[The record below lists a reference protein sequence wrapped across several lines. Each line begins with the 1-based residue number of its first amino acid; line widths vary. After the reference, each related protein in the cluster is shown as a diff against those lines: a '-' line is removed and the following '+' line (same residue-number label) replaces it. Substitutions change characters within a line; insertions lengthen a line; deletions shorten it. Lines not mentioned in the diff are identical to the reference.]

1 MRPALP
7 GVGPATAKTVSAKA
21 AGARAGDA
29 TAAEAKAAGAAAD
42 GGADDEVPRWAAQAL
57 EQFLHVTCWLDPG
70 EDGERLTA
78 TVRFTGQRTDVTGK
92 PGPGDTFTQEE
103 TYQGIVPGSGP
114 VAVTAEVR
122 GVNPGTWSV
131 TARPV
136 SRAVAGQSRPAAAP
150 APAVAGRVPWPR
162 RVTVQAGPNTTVHTA
177 STLRSKV
184 PGVIRYAYA
193 CLVVLGVLTGLAI
206 EGVLL
211 AAGHYPVLRPELL
224 SVAAVAAGVI
234 GGKAWYAAVSGGK
247 WDGWCIQ
254 GFVGGAAVVVA
265 AVAVVGPGVPKGAF
279 LAAATPALLIGMGI
293 GRHACFW
300 AGCCTGRPTASRWG
314 IWSSDRRLGCRR
326 MPVQLYEAW
335 TALVVGAATLGV
347 ILALGLPRSGA
358 VGIVAL
364 AAYTLVRQG
373 ILSFRDEP
381 RHWPYG
387 RAVTASLA
395 AAALI
400 AGVVVLVVAL
410 TGQAL
415 PSFVGKS
422 GRCSLPMLTLRTI
435 AAPRYP
441 ADGGRGDGKGG
452 REQRPQD
459 QPRRERVIEVG
470 DARGGDYRA
479 REELQYQGRGEQESG
494 VTHAE
499 RAAEQFPAAELPH
512 PADEQAERADAEA
525 GSEEYAV
532 SGAGQDSGLDQAE
545 ESDREGERER
555 R

>member
-1 MRPALP
+1 MGQPPAADPLGEKPVP
-7 GVGPATAKTVSAKA
+7 GTPASPQSATAQAAAARTGRRTADAKPRAGKAATAKAVSGKAGDAKAGDAKAATAKTSAKTGDA
-21 AGARAGDA
+21 KAGDA
-29 TAAEAKAAGAAAD
+29 KAGDAKAGDAAAAEAKPVAVGATAD
-42 GGADDEVPRWAAQAL
+42 GGADDEVPRWAAKAL
-57 EQFLHVTCWLDPG
+57 EQLLHVTCWLDPG
-70 EDGERLTA
+70 EDGDRLTA
-78 TVRFTGQRTDVTGK
+78 TVRFTGRRTDVTGK

-136 SRAVAGQSRPAAAP
+136 SRAVAGQSRPAAVPEP
-150 APAVAGRVPWPR
+150 AAAGRVPWPR
-162 RVTVQAGPNTTVHTA
+162 RVPVQAGPTTTVHTA

-206 EGVLL
+206 EGALL

-335 TALVVGAATLGV
+335 TALVVGAASLGV
-347 ILALGLPRSGA
+347 ILALGLPRSGP

-381 RHWPYG
+381 RHWRYG

-400 AGVVVLVVAL
+400 AGVVVLVVA
-410 TGQAL
+410 
-415 PSFVGKS
+415 
-422 GRCSLPMLTLRTI
+422 
-435 AAPRYP
+435 
-441 ADGGRGDGKGG
+441 
-452 REQRPQD
+452 
-459 QPRRERVIEVG
+459 
-470 DARGGDYRA
+470 
-479 REELQYQGRGEQESG
+479 
-494 VTHAE
+494 
-499 RAAEQFPAAELPH
+499 
-512 PADEQAERADAEA
+512 
-525 GSEEYAV
+525 
-532 SGAGQDSGLDQAE
+532 
-545 ESDREGERER
+545 
-555 R
+555 

>member
-1 MRPALP
+1 MKQSQLPGIRPATTLP
-7 GVGPATAKTVSAKA
+7 AAGQAGAKPATGQLPSADPATAKTASARPATGKTGGKSADAKPVPSKSGGTKPGTAETGGAKA
-21 AGARAGDA
+21 ATRRAGGEKTA
-29 TAAEAKAAGAAAD
+29 TARTAAKAAEAKAAEAKAAEAKVTVGVTAD
-42 GGADDEVPRWAAQAL
+42 GADDEVPRWAAKAL
-57 EQFLHVTCWLDPG
+57 EQLLHVTCWLDPG
-70 EDGERLTA
+70 EDGEPFTA

-92 PGPGDTFTQEE
+92 PGAGDTFTQEE

-136 SRAVAGQSRPAAAP
+136 SRAVVGQSRPAAAP
-150 APAVAGRVPWPR
+150 EPAAAGRVPWPR
-162 RVTVQAGPNTTVHTA
+162 RVTVQAGPNITLHTA

-206 EGVLL
+206 MGALL
-211 AAGHYPVLRPELL
+211 ATSHYPVLRPELL
-224 SVAAVAAGVI
+224 AVAAVAAGVI
-234 GGKAWYAAVSGGK
+234 GGKAWYAAVSHGK

-265 AVAVVGPGVPKGAF
+265 AVAVIGPGVPKSAF

-335 TALVVGAATLGV
+335 TALVVGAASLGV
-347 ILALGLPRSGA
+347 VLVLGLSRSGA
-358 VGIVAL
+358 VGVIAL

-373 ILSFRDEP
+373 ILGFRDEP
-381 RHWPYG
+381 RHWRYG
-387 RAVTASLA
+387 RALTASLA

-400 AGVVVLVVAL
+400 AGVVLLVVA
-410 TGQAL
+410 
-415 PSFVGKS
+415 
-422 GRCSLPMLTLRTI
+422 
-435 AAPRYP
+435 
-441 ADGGRGDGKGG
+441 
-452 REQRPQD
+452 
-459 QPRRERVIEVG
+459 
-470 DARGGDYRA
+470 
-479 REELQYQGRGEQESG
+479 
-494 VTHAE
+494 
-499 RAAEQFPAAELPH
+499 
-512 PADEQAERADAEA
+512 
-525 GSEEYAV
+525 
-532 SGAGQDSGLDQAE
+532 
-545 ESDREGERER
+545 
-555 R
+555 

>member
-1 MRPALP
+1 M
-7 GVGPATAKTVSAKA
+7 
-21 AGARAGDA
+21 
-29 TAAEAKAAGAAAD
+29 
-42 GGADDEVPRWAAQAL
+42 
-57 EQFLHVTCWLDPG
+57 LHVTYWLDPGEDG

-136 SRAVAGQSRPAAAP
+136 SRAIVGQSRPAAVPEPAAP
-150 APAVAGRVPWPR
+150 GRVPWPR
-162 RVTVQAGPNTTVHTA
+162 RVTVQAGPNSTVRTA

-211 AAGHYPVLRPELL
+211 GTGHYPVLRPELL

-265 AVAVVGPGVPKGAF
+265 AVAVIGPGVPKGAF

-335 TALVVGAATLGV
+335 TALVVGAASLGV
-347 ILALGLPRSGA
+347 VLALGLSRSGA
-358 VGIVAL
+358 VGVIAL

-373 ILSFRDEP
+373 ILGLRDEP
-381 RHWPYG
+381 RHWRYG
-387 RAVTASLA
+387 RTLTASLA

-400 AGVVVLVVAL
+400 AGVVVLVVA
-410 TGQAL
+410 
-415 PSFVGKS
+415 
-422 GRCSLPMLTLRTI
+422 
-435 AAPRYP
+435 
-441 ADGGRGDGKGG
+441 
-452 REQRPQD
+452 
-459 QPRRERVIEVG
+459 
-470 DARGGDYRA
+470 
-479 REELQYQGRGEQESG
+479 
-494 VTHAE
+494 
-499 RAAEQFPAAELPH
+499 
-512 PADEQAERADAEA
+512 
-525 GSEEYAV
+525 
-532 SGAGQDSGLDQAE
+532 
-545 ESDREGERER
+545 
-555 R
+555 

>member
-1 MRPALP
+1 M
-7 GVGPATAKTVSAKA
+7 
-21 AGARAGDA
+21 
-29 TAAEAKAAGAAAD
+29 
-42 GGADDEVPRWAAQAL
+42 
-57 EQFLHVTCWLDPG
+57 LHVTYWLDPG

-136 SRAVAGQSRPAAAP
+136 SRAIVGQSRPAAVPEPAAP
-150 APAVAGRVPWPR
+150 GRVPWPR
-162 RVTVQAGPNTTVHTA
+162 RVTVQAGPNSTVRTA

-211 AAGHYPVLRPELL
+211 GTGHYPVLRPELL

-265 AVAVVGPGVPKGAF
+265 AVAVDRPRRAEGRLPGGGHAGAADRDGHRQARLFLGGLLHRAADGVPVGN
-279 LAAATPALLIGMGI
+279 LVIGPPA
-293 GRHACFW
+293 
-300 AGCCTGRPTASRWG
+300 
-314 IWSSDRRLGCRR
+314 GCRR

-335 TALVVGAATLGV
+335 TALVVGAASLGV
-347 ILALGLPRSGA
+347 VLALGLSRSGA
-358 VGIVAL
+358 VGVIAL

-373 ILSFRDEP
+373 ILGFRDEP
-381 RHWPYG
+381 RHWRYG
-387 RAVTASLA
+387 RTLTASLA
-395 AAALI
+395 AAALT
-400 AGVVVLVVAL
+400 AGVVVLVVA
-410 TGQAL
+410 
-415 PSFVGKS
+415 
-422 GRCSLPMLTLRTI
+422 
-435 AAPRYP
+435 
-441 ADGGRGDGKGG
+441 
-452 REQRPQD
+452 
-459 QPRRERVIEVG
+459 
-470 DARGGDYRA
+470 
-479 REELQYQGRGEQESG
+479 
-494 VTHAE
+494 
-499 RAAEQFPAAELPH
+499 
-512 PADEQAERADAEA
+512 
-525 GSEEYAV
+525 
-532 SGAGQDSGLDQAE
+532 
-545 ESDREGERER
+545 
-555 R
+555 

>member
-1 MRPALP
+1 VDIQPALP
-7 GVGPATAKTVSAKA
+7 GIRPATGQRTADAKPRAGKPATAKAVP
-21 AGARAGDA
+21 A
-29 TAAEAKAAGAAAD
+29 TAPDPTAAVAEAAGAAAD
-42 GGADDEVPRWAAQAL
+42 GGADDEVPRWAAKAL
-57 EQFLHVTCWLDPG
+57 EQLLHVTYWLDPGEAG

-103 TYQGIVPGSGP
+103 TYHGIAPGSGP

-122 GVNPGTWSV
+122 AVNPGTWSV

-136 SRAVAGQSRPAAAP
+136 SRAVVGQSRPAAVPEPAAP
-150 APAVAGRVPWPR
+150 GRVPWPR
-162 RVTVQAGPNTTVHTA
+162 RVTVQAGPNSTVHTA

-211 AAGHYPVLRPELL
+211 GTGHYPVLRPELL

-265 AVAVVGPGVPKGAF
+265 AVAVIGPGLPKGAF

-335 TALVVGAATLGV
+335 TALVVGAASLGV
-347 ILALGLPRSGA
+347 VLALGLSRSGA
-358 VGIVAL
+358 VGVIAL

-373 ILSFRDEP
+373 ILGLRDEP
-381 RHWPYG
+381 RHWRYG
-387 RAVTASLA
+387 RTLTASLA

-400 AGVVVLVVAL
+400 AGVVLLVVA
-410 TGQAL
+410 
-415 PSFVGKS
+415 
-422 GRCSLPMLTLRTI
+422 
-435 AAPRYP
+435 
-441 ADGGRGDGKGG
+441 
-452 REQRPQD
+452 
-459 QPRRERVIEVG
+459 
-470 DARGGDYRA
+470 
-479 REELQYQGRGEQESG
+479 
-494 VTHAE
+494 
-499 RAAEQFPAAELPH
+499 
-512 PADEQAERADAEA
+512 
-525 GSEEYAV
+525 
-532 SGAGQDSGLDQAE
+532 
-545 ESDREGERER
+545 
-555 R
+555 

>member
-1 MRPALP
+1 MPQAKKRKAARPSGSGASGRPAAPSRDVPSGAAPENAVPPGLARRPGNGTTRLPASSTVTVTVPRQPPLDSQPTLP
-7 GVGPATAKTVSAKA
+7 GIRPATGQRTAGAKPRAGKPATAEAVSAKA
-21 AGARAGDA
+21 PDP
-29 TAAEAKAAGAAAD
+29 TAAGAKAAGAAAD
-42 GGADDEVPRWAAQAL
+42 GGADDEVPRWAAKAL
-57 EQFLHVTCWLDPG
+57 EQLLHVTYWLDPG
-70 EDGERLTA
+70 EAGEADKDGERLTA
-78 TVRFTGQRTDVTGK
+78 TVRFTGQRADVTGK

-103 TYQGIVPGSGP
+103 TYHGIAPGSGP

-122 GVNPGTWSV
+122 GVNSGTWSV

-136 SRAVAGQSRPAAAP
+136 RRTIAGQSRPAAVPEPAAP
-150 APAVAGRVPWPR
+150 GRVPWPR
-162 RVTVQAGPNTTVHTA
+162 RVTVQAGPHSTVHTA
-177 STLRSKV
+177 STPRSKV

-211 AAGHYPVLRPELL
+211 STGHYPVIRPELL

-265 AVAVVGPGVPKGAF
+265 AVAVIGPGVPKGAF

-335 TALVVGAATLGV
+335 TALVVGAASLGV
-347 ILALGLPRSGA
+347 VLALGLSRSGA
-358 VGIVAL
+358 VGVIAL

-373 ILSFRDEP
+373 ILGLRDEP
-381 RHWPYG
+381 RHWRYG
-387 RAVTASLA
+387 RVLTASLA

-400 AGVVVLVVAL
+400 AGVVLLIVA
-410 TGQAL
+410 
-415 PSFVGKS
+415 
-422 GRCSLPMLTLRTI
+422 
-435 AAPRYP
+435 
-441 ADGGRGDGKGG
+441 
-452 REQRPQD
+452 
-459 QPRRERVIEVG
+459 
-470 DARGGDYRA
+470 
-479 REELQYQGRGEQESG
+479 
-494 VTHAE
+494 
-499 RAAEQFPAAELPH
+499 
-512 PADEQAERADAEA
+512 
-525 GSEEYAV
+525 
-532 SGAGQDSGLDQAE
+532 
-545 ESDREGERER
+545 
-555 R
+555 